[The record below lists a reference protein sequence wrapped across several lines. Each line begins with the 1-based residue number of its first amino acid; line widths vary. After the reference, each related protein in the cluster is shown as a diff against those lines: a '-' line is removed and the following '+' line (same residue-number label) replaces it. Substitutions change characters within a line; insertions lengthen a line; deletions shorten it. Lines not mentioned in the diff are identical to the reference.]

1 MRVASH
7 SLLRGSSSIQ
17 GYEPKS
23 LALQADSLPSE
34 LPGKPEGREEG
45 GKAQV
50 IVFVMCS
57 VEKAR
62 QKKANRLGYL
72 SNSSE
77 LWGTGLSLLSI

>member
-1 MRVASH
+1 MSG
-7 SLLRGSSSIQ
+7 LLDWRG
-17 GYEPKS
+17 
-23 LALQADSLPSE
+23 LLDSGR
-34 LPGKPEGREEG
+34 GKPEGREEG